1 MDGIWWRFEMNK
13 SIGILYLCTGSYKL
27 FWEDF
32 YNSFEDRFLP
42 NTEKIYYV
50 YCDNFD
56 NTFDKYKNNIRVNF
70 ISINA
75 MPWPLIT
82 LLRFNYFLM
91 QEEKLKKHDY
101 LMFSN
106 ANIFCNQQ
114 VTEEEFLPRIDRG
127 EKISFVQHPGYYKK
141 KAFFNYQFERS
152 RKSTAY
158 IPYSCRSPYVIG
170 AMFAG
175 ETNAFLHMSH
185 VLKNCIE
192 TDLKNNIIARWHDE
206 SQMNRYI
213 VGKND
218 YRLLNPGFC
227 YPVGFDLPVE
237 NKIMGVSK
245 QAKFDVNAFKGTTE
259 NLTGFVPFIKKVFR
273 KIKSNG
279 FIWYLR
285 DCILAKRIKPL

>member
-1 MDGIWWRFEMNK
+1 MNR
-13 SIGILYLCTGSYKL
+13 SIGILYLCTGPYKL

-32 YNSFEDRFLP
+32 YNSFEDNFLP
-42 NTEKIYYV
+42 NTEKNYYV

-56 NTFDKYKNNIRVNF
+56 DGFDNYKNNARVKL
-70 ISINA
+70 ITINA

-91 QEEKLKKHDY
+91 QEEYLKKHDY

-106 ANIFCNQQ
+106 ANIFCNRQ
-114 VTEEEFLPRIDRG
+114 VTEEEFLPRINKG

-152 RKSTAY
+152 KKSTAY
-158 IPYSCRSPYVIG
+158 IPYNYKSPYIIG

-175 ETNAFLHMSH
+175 ETDAFLHMSH
-185 VLKNCIE
+185 VLKNRIE
-192 TDLKNNIIARWHDE
+192 ADLKNNIIARWHDE

-213 VGKND
+213 IGKND
-218 YRLLNPGFC
+218 YRLLDPGFC

-245 QAKFDVNAFKGTTE
+245 QAKFDVKTFKGTNE
-259 NLTGFVPFIKKVFR
+259 NTTGLVFLIKRIFR
-273 KIKSNG
+273 RIKNEG

-285 DCILAKRIKPL
+285 DCILMKKIKVL